1 MGNAEPANTSNLPNS
16 RLTEMAEE
24 RARRIRDHHGVA
36 LSHADMASAS
46 LLSLL
51 RKANSPLDLYDKI
64 TGWSKEW
71 VNSDETLPSRADFMK
86 RQGERYNLDGLY
98 PKNIPVFLAGRKET
112 VNVVVHDFASCL
124 FSLLSNPALMQKEY
138 LLFDPDNPSGW
149 CGPEEP
155 KDITHDDDQSSKDND
170 EDGSHLDSSESSE
183 ENDND
188 TDGQEQETNTDYQES
203 VSGASNPDD
212 QSKPDDSDKNS
223 ESDQSESSP
232 WIGDINTSAMF
243 RKGLETY
250 CPLSDDFLCPLI
262 FFIDGTPIDVH
273 GNLSMEPVQ
282 MTLGIFNQAARA
294 RPEFW
299 VTIGY
304 VNNPNTKRSSY
315 EVGFE
320 AAKAR
325 LNSKERA
332 KKKSTKS
339 DSDSE
344 PEPDESQPQ
353 RVDDDVSGS
362 MFDYHHQLG
371 YIFSELQKIQTQGG
385 LHWRWSYSSPQYK
398 VTQLCLK
405 LPILFII
412 GDTVGHDKLCGLKAG
427 GKSVYCRVCS
437 CVQEEMDDPLFKPK
451 YTHMS
456 TLKKMATTFHG
467 RKKIASMGYHPLKKN
482 AFYDLLFC
490 DPESGINGCTPV
502 EILHHLQQGL
512 FKYLLNQLCDLKVS

>member
-1 MGNAEPANTSNLPNS
+1 MPVFPCPWPRCNRQFPSRRAYGRHKWNCPHQPPHTSRFLGNDSTADTEDAPAALPLPLQVAYASPMQQSSSSSEQDDDDLLSNECSNDMIVMSTPDTNYDPPSDDDLLHHGDHTITTDSDSATRSSAGRSVCSSHSSRTKFNDEWLGINDISMDRSDIDDATPEAEDPHGNTGNAEPAHTSNLPKS

-212 QSKPDDSDKNS
+212 KSKPDDSDKNS

-325 LNSKERA
+325 LNLKER
-332 KKKSTKS
+332 
-339 DSDSE
+339 
-344 PEPDESQPQ
+344 
-353 RVDDDVSGS
+353 G
-362 MFDYHHQLG
+362 
-371 YIFSELQKIQTQGG
+371 
-385 LHWRWSYSSPQYK
+385 
-398 VTQLCLK
+398 
-405 LPILFII
+405 
-412 GDTVGHDKLCGLKAG
+412 
-427 GKSVYCRVCS
+427 
-437 CVQEEMDDPLFKPK
+437 
-451 YTHMS
+451 
-456 TLKKMATTFHG
+456 
-467 RKKIASMGYHPLKKN
+467 KKI
-482 AFYDLLFC
+482 
-490 DPESGINGCTPV
+490 
-502 EILHHLQQGL
+502 
-512 FKYLLNQLCDLKVS
+512 NQVGFRF